1 MLKSKKV
8 VSLLLA
14 MAMVLSIGCLSAS
27 AEFEYPSWTSVN
39 PDGAKAVSRVNTD
52 GTVTELPTFEEAYA
66 YLDYESAPDDVKEF
80 ILEARRS
87 IVYGE
92 NSWTVDGHVSI
103 VHPDGTVEQLPEF
116 KDLYP
121 GWSLEQLSLKG
132 DSNTTSAYTP
142 QAANFAGNV
151 DIPPVVSGQTG
162 NEFYTFNSAHTYT
175 DTWASSLPGDRI
187 NIGYR
192 DVDANRE
199 LGYASN
205 LQLGQHAQLQ
215 YVTGVRIA
223 VRCSTYSTPGEGFLN
238 VVGFN

>member
-66 YLDYESAPDDVKEF
+66 YLDYESAPDDVKEL

-103 VHPDGTVEQLPEF
+103 V
-116 KDLYP
+116 KC
-121 GWSLEQLSLKG
+121 